1 MVEDIQPEATSDS
14 SDVSNTDDETPVW
27 TADGIISASG
37 ALTGVCEVTVAVRE
51 IDDRE
56 EGRIREFARQGCSCD
71 YSLNKS
77 PCCLLFSVGYYQS
90 IRHLV

>member
-37 ALTGVCEVTVAVRE
+37 ALTGVCEVSVTVRE
-51 IDDRE
+51 MDDRE
-56 EGRIREFARQGCSCD
+56 GGSESLLAR
-71 YSLNKS
+71 
-77 PCCLLFSVGYYQS
+77 VAAV
-90 IRHLV
+90 ITA